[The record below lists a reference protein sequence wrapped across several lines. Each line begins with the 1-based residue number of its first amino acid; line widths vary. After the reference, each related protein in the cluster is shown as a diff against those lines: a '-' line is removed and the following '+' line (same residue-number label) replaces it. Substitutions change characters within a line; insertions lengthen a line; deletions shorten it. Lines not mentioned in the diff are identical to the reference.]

1 MKEFNLREGDIFKW
15 YYKDDSEYRRNNQS
29 TAYWCMDNQCVVK
42 NGELIDTYWDGV
54 NSLLTTSTHAVRLDI
69 DKIDLEFI
77 CNLDEIEFIKEYQV
91 EDYDRVYNL
100 SYQKSCYKVFAID
113 KGAQVS
119 KKALRAKYLRK
130 LEEAEYRKRSAEW
143 DIQSYTKSI
152 EEIDNE

>member
-1 MKEFNLREGDIFKW
+1 MDLREGDIFKW
-15 YYKDDSEYRRNNQS
+15 YYKNDSEYRRNNQS
-29 TAYWCMDNQCVVK
+29 TAYWCMDNQCVVRS
-42 NGELIDTYWDGV
+42 GELVDTYWDGV
-54 NSLLTTSTHAVRLDI
+54 DLSRLSSNSNFLDI

-77 CNLDEIEFIKEYQV
+77 CNLDDIEFIREYQV
-91 EDYDRVYNL
+91 EDYDKVYNL

-119 KKALRAKYLRK
+119 KKALRAKYVRK

-152 EEIDNE
+152 EELDNE